1 MQKHTR
7 MEENRK
13 VILDLLL
20 NKSALK
26 QNIADDC
33 EQVFITIKD
42 TIKKEIDALQKKIKD
57 QRIRLSYKEKGN
69 YEMHVFVGSDVLV
82 FHLHNNVFRLPDDNA
97 LWGTKYL
104 RENDANGYFGVIYI
118 YNFLAESFLQNRL
131 NDSGYLIGR
140 LFINHE
146 RHFMM
151 EGKGQLGVMFRD
163 LENTT
168 LSDDLLCLIVQSS
181 FAYALEFDL
190 LVPPYEYVAELSVG
204 EIQLI
209 SNNLQLQTG
218 KRLGFKMKSDESD
231 FF

>member
-1 MQKHTR
+1 
-7 MEENRK
+7 MEQNRK
-13 VILDLLL
+13 IILDLLL

-33 EQVFITIKD
+33 EKVFLKIKETIKS
-42 TIKKEIDALQKKIKD
+42 EIDALQKKIKD

-69 YEMHVFVGSDVLV
+69 FEMHVFVGSDVLV

-118 YNFLAESFLQNRL
+118 YNFLAESFIQNRL

-140 LFINHE
+140 LFINQE

-151 EGKGQLGVMFRD
+151 EGKGQLGVLFRD
-163 LENTT
+163 LENTI
-168 LSDDLLCLIVQSS
+168 LSDDLVSLIVQSS

-190 LVPPYEYVAELSVG
+190 LVPPYDFVAELSVG

>member
-1 MQKHTR
+1 
-7 MEENRK
+7 MEQNRK
-13 VILDLLL
+13 IILDLLL

-33 EQVFITIKD
+33 EQVFLKIKETIK
-42 TIKKEIDALQKKIKD
+42 TEIDALQKKVKD

-69 YEMHVFVGSDVLV
+69 YEMHVYVGSDVLV
-82 FHLHNNVFRLPDDNA
+82 FHLHNNVFRLPDDNS

-104 RENDANGYFGVIYI
+104 RENDTNGYFGVIYI
-118 YNFLAESFLQNRL
+118 YNFLAESFIQNRL

-151 EGKGQLGVMFRD
+151 EGKGQLGVLFRD
-163 LENTT
+163 LENTLLT
-168 LSDDLLCLIVQSS
+168 DDLVCLIVQSS

-190 LVPPYEYVAELSVG
+190 LVPPYDYVAELSVG

>member
-1 MQKHTR
+1 
-7 MEENRK
+7 MEQNRK
-13 VILDLLL
+13 IILDLLL

-33 EQVFITIKD
+33 EQVFLKIKETIK
-42 TIKKEIDALQKKIKD
+42 TEIDALQKKVKD

-69 YEMHVFVGSDVLV
+69 FEMHVFVGSDVLV

-118 YNFLAESFLQNRL
+118 YNFLAESFIQNRL

-151 EGKGQLGVMFRD
+151 EGKGQLGVLFRD
-163 LENTT
+163 LENIV
-168 LSDDLLCLIVQSS
+168 LSDDLVSLIVQSS

-190 LVPPYEYVAELSVG
+190 LVPPYDYVAELSVG

>member
-33 EQVFITIKD
+33 EQVFLTIKD

-82 FHLHNNVFRLPDDNA
+82 FHLHNNVFRLPDENA

>member
-1 MQKHTR
+1 
-7 MEENRK
+7 MEQNRK

-69 YEMHVFVGSDVLV
+69 YEMHVYVGSDVLV

-104 RENDANGYFGVIYI
+104 RENDSNGYFGVIYI

>member
-1 MQKHTR
+1 

-151 EGKGQLGVMFRD
+151 EGKGQLGLMFRD

-168 LSDDLLCLIVQSS
+168 LSDDLVCLIVQSS

>member
-1 MQKHTR
+1 

-82 FHLHNNVFRLPDDNA
+82 FHLHNNVFRLPDENA

-151 EGKGQLGVMFRD
+151 EGKGQIGLMFRD

>member
-1 MQKHTR
+1 
-7 MEENRK
+7 MEQNRK
-13 VILDLLL
+13 IILDLLL

-33 EQVFITIKD
+33 EQVFLKIKETIK
-42 TIKKEIDALQKKIKD
+42 TEIDALQKKVKD

-69 YEMHVFVGSDVLV
+69 FEMHVFVGSDVLV

-104 RENDANGYFGVIYI
+104 RENDANGYFGVIYV
-118 YNFLAESFLQNRL
+118 YNFLAESFIQNRL

-140 LFINHE
+140 LFINQE

-151 EGKGQLGVMFRD
+151 EGKGQLGVLFRD
-163 LENTT
+163 LENTV
-168 LSDDLLCLIVQSS
+168 LSDDLVSLIVQSS

-190 LVPPYEYVAELSVG
+190 LVPPYDYVAELSVG

>member
-1 MQKHTR
+1 
-7 MEENRK
+7 MEQNRK
-13 VILDLLL
+13 IILDLLL

-33 EQVFITIKD
+33 EQVFLSIKEA
-42 TIKKEIDALQKKIKD
+42 IKKEIDALQKKIKD
-57 QRIRLSYKEKGN
+57 NRIRLSYKEKGN
-69 YEMHVFVGSDVLV
+69 YEMHVYVGSDVLV

-104 RENDANGYFGVIYI
+104 RENDANGYFGVIYV
-118 YNFLAESFLQNRL
+118 YNFLAESFIQNRL

-151 EGKGQLGVMFRD
+151 EGKGQLGVLFRD
-163 LENTT
+163 LENTI
-168 LSDDLLCLIVQSS
+168 LSEDLVCLIVQSS